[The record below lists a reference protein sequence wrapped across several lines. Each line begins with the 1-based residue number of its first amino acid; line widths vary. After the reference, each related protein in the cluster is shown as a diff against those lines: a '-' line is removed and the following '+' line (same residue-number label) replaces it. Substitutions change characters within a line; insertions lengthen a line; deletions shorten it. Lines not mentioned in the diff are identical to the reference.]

1 MKSQEE
7 LEMYNKVLNN
17 ERTYLINQI
26 ITTIDCNKNYISPI
40 SKKHIRFTSG
50 FRNTDDILVFYTEI
64 KALKQSAK
72 ELGLTMQYEGIE
84 YDKYLIALQLNI
96 KLNKVEKKL
105 SALKVLKNQTLDYY
119 SNLKWLNI
127 YEKEFDD
134 IIL

>member
-1 MKSQEE
+1 
-7 LEMYNKVLNN
+7 
-17 ERTYLINQI
+17 
-26 ITTIDCNKNYISPI
+26 
-40 SKKHIRFTSG
+40 
-50 FRNTDDILVFYTEI
+50 
-64 KALKQSAK
+64 
-72 ELGLTMQYEGIE
+72 MQYEGIE